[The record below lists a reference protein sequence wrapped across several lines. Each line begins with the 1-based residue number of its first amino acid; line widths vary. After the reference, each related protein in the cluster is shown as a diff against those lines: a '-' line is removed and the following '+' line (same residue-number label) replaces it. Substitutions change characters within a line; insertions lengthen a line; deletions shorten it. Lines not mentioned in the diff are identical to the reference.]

1 MTNKV
6 RLSFG
11 NECIVFLGKLL
22 TSIPASKSREWKV
35 KYSNSR
41 SIDIEFAPCFFEN
54 SQRNCWEN
62 CVARS
67 EIVWRSP
74 QKFVDFF
81 QKNGSPYFPTCRC
94 GASFVKG
101 CWCCWLQQWHPIL
114 PKVAS
119 ITGDVYDDDDGGIA
133 TQCHLLSGFAQKLGK
148 EEICAGVVDFGCDWW
163 CLVCIHTYIYIIYIS
178 IYYVYIFKIFWNI
191 YI

>member
-6 RLSFG
+6 RLAFG
-11 NECIVFLGKLL
+11 NECIVFWANCWRQSLRRNPG
-22 TSIPASKSREWKV
+22 SEGEV
-35 KYSNSR
+35 FEFQ
-41 SIDIEFAPCFFEN
+41 IDWHRVCSLFFAN

-67 EIVWRSP
+67 EVVWLSP

-133 TQCHLLSGFAQKLGK
+133 TQCHLLSGFAQTLGE
-148 EEICAGVVDFGCDWW
+148 EEICAGVVDFGCD
-163 CLVCIHTYIYIIYIS
+163 
-178 IYYVYIFKIFWNI
+178 
-191 YI
+191 